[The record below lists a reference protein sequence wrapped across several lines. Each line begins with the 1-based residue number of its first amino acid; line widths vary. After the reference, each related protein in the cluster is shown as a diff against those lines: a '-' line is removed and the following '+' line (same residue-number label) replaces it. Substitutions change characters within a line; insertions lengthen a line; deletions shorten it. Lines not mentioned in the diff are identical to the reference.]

1 MRRLPFLAP
10 AAALAMLLAAC
21 STSGSTPRSAPTT
34 TGSHASTSTGAVH
47 HAGDRADALCHG
59 ATPTRTGQIAD
70 PELTEISGV
79 VASPDQQRVLWVHN
93 DSGAPNVIWA
103 LDPTG
108 EVLARDTVTDAA
120 AVDWEDI
127 AWSVD
132 RGSKRAALYLADIGD
147 NAFTPVVGRKLEPRT
162 TTDPPTIYRI
172 REPDATSGDVATEP
186 AAAFAIAY
194 GDGARDAE
202 AMFVDPITGDGF
214 VISKQ
219 WNGAAA
225 GLYRIPASVLDAAH
239 APDGITTMARV
250 ADVGRSRRALV
261 TGADISADGT
271 LVALR
276 TYGDVRLWDRDPQE
290 SIADTL
296 TTSPTCSRTVEEHQG
311 EAVAVVDEGHAL
323 VTVSEGADATLDWLR
338 LPAN

>member
-1 MRRLPFLAP
+1 
-10 AAALAMLLAAC
+10 
-21 STSGSTPRSAPTT
+21 
-34 TGSHASTSTGAVH
+34 
-47 HAGDRADALCHG
+47 
-59 ATPTRTGQIAD
+59 
-70 PELTEISGV
+70 
-79 VASPDQQRVLWVHN
+79 VLWVHN